1 MTHPDIEVIQQLKP
15 LSQVNDI
22 FDKRWIEIWND
33 EISKNQFCLIT
44 FYNVQKYLSED
55 DLNWCNILVTNAL
68 PEAIGKNICNLLKI
82 NLNCK
87 RMDPYNEDIIWNM
100 KIYRSIA
107 KEYWPAIDSMYQ
119 IILDAKENKL
129 L

>member
-1 MTHPDIEVIQQLKP
+1 MIHPDIEVINQLKP
-15 LSQVNDI
+15 IPEIDDPIDMGWV
-22 FDKRWIEIWND
+22 KIWND
-33 EISKNQFCLIT
+33 EIEKGTFCLIS

-87 RMDPYNEDIIWNM
+87 RIDPYNEDIIWDM

-107 KEYWPAIDSMYQ
+107 KDYWPAIDKMYQ